1 METYCNIDPFDVRNK
16 VDVSQIRPKRPEPV
30 KEVINLADEVFITR
44 NFGNDPVMVLVE
56 KITQKYVM
64 KTDVREIDDILMLI
78 LEKDIK
84 DLIYRIISALL
95 VKVDVKYHE
104 SYREYLSGNTEIVP
118 ESQPIEGQNDS

>member
-1 METYCNIDPFDVRNK
+1 METICSVDPFDVRNV
-16 VDVSQIRPKRPEPV
+16 VDRSKIIPKEPPPV
-30 KEVINLADEVFITR
+30 VEVIDLKDEVFISR

-64 KTDVREIDDILMLI
+64 KTDIKEIDDILMTI
-78 LEKDIK
+78 LDKDIK

-104 SYREYLSGNTEIVP
+104 SYREYLSGKTETVP
-118 ESQPIEGQNDS
+118 ESQPIEDQNAS